1 MKLKDYGYTK
11 DQLLEIVDKY
21 LAEPSRRWNFIEE
34 KGDGMYVYDEEGNA
48 YLDFFG
54 GIAVNSTGNCNKRVS
69 EAIASQCKEVIHASN
84 YAYTLPM
91 ILLAKK
97 ICETIGME
105 KVLFQNSGTETNE
118 AMIKMARKYGTDNYG
133 PEHYHIVTAKNS
145 FHGRTYGAL
154 SATGQPDNACQIGF
168 KPMLP
173 GFTYAEFNNLEDF
186 KSKCTRDTVAIMVEP
201 VQGEGGV
208 YPATKEFLEGLRTY
222 CDDTGILL
230 LFDEVQTGWGRTGEI
245 MAFMTYGVKP
255 DMVSMAKAIG
265 GGMPIGAL
273 CTSAKIASAFTPGA
287 HGSTYAANPV
297 CSAAALAEIEEILDN
312 NLAENAKTVGAY
324 FMEQLATL
332 PYVKEIRGKGLLI
345 GVEFTEPIA
354 NEVKHFA
361 VKNKLL
367 ITSVRPEV
375 IRMAP
380 PLIATKEDCDK
391 AVQIL
396 IKCVNE
402 AIGEYHGKK

>member
-1 MKLKDYGYTK
+1 MKMKVNECGYTK
-11 DQLLEIVDKY
+11 EELLNIVDTY
-21 LAEPSRRWNFIEE
+21 LAEPSRRWDFIEE
-34 KGDGMYVYDEEGNA
+34 KGDGMHIYAENGDE

-54 GIAVNSTGNCNKRVS
+54 GIAVSSTGNCNPKVA
-69 EAIASQCKEVIHASN
+69 EAIAAQCKEVIHASN

-97 ICETIGME
+97 ICETLGME

-118 AMIKMARKYGTDNYG
+118 AMIKMARKYGVDNYG
-133 PEHYHIVTAKNS
+133 PEHYHMVTAINS

-186 KSKCTRDTVAIMVEP
+186 KSKCTKDTVAIMVEP

-208 YPATKEFLEGLRTY
+208 YPATKEFLQGLRDY
-222 CDDTGILL
+222 CDETGILL
-230 LFDEVQTGWGRTGEI
+230 LFDEVQTGWGRTGDV
-245 MAFMTYGVKP
+245 MAFMEYGVKP

-273 CTSAKIASAFTPGA
+273 CASAKIAAAFTPGA

-297 CSAAALAEIEEILDN
+297 CCAAALAEIDEILDN
-312 NLAENAKTVGAY
+312 KLAENAKEVGAY
-324 FMEQLATL
+324 FMEQLQSL
-332 PYVKEIRGKGLLI
+332 PYVAEVRGKGLLV
-345 GVEFTEPIA
+345 GVEFTKPIA
-354 NEVKHFA
+354 YEVKHQA
-361 VKNKLL
+361 VENKLL
-367 ITSVRPEV
+367 ITAVRENV

-396 IKCVNE
+396 IKCVHAASE
-402 AIGEYHGKK
+402 V